1 MASYIATCT
10 EIFISELI
18 NLIITLK
25 HTLASYCITAHLD
38 ANARETAVVCYVCLE
53 NPFTRIWHYSG
64 NNKYNA

>member
-1 MASYIATCT
+1 MASYITTCT

-53 NPFTRIWHYSG
+53 KDMYVHIYGYIIMFIT
-64 NNKYNA
+64 